1 MHAGHVSGWPH
12 IHNIMINNQGWPAC
26 MCGLYQIRS
35 RYIPMNHQWE
45 AGSLQIRCDKN
56 VGGKKLNNKLKG
68 IQVMNQAVHVA

>member
-1 MHAGHVSGWPH
+1 
-12 IHNIMINNQGWPAC
+12 
-26 MCGLYQIRS
+26 
-35 RYIPMNHQWE
+35 MNHQWE